1 MIVLGKDPTW
11 ASVKKELA
19 NPKFVDIIMTF
30 DKENIQQKTMKAI
43 EKYTK
48 LETFNPAYVEAKSIA
63 AGKLCL
69 WVRSIED
76 YAKALKV
83 VGPKRE
89 KKQYAE
95 EQLRKKIEYLN
106 KLEADFKELSDRLAE
121 LDNTFKKTDAEMSG
135 YKLELDE
142 LQTKIDR
149 GEQLVTGL
157 AGEKMRWEASLID
170 LDDQYEKLVG
180 DCVLAAAFMSYCGPF
195 PSEYR
200 DNLV

>member
-1 MIVLGKDPTW
+1 
-11 ASVKKELA
+11 
-19 NPKFVDIIMTF
+19 
-30 DKENIQQKTMKAI
+30 MKAI

-89 KKQYAE
+89 KKAYAE
-95 EQLRKKIEYLN
+95 EQLRKKIEYLM
-106 KLEADFKELSDRLAE
+106 KLESDFKELADRLAE
-121 LDNTFKKTDAEMSG
+121 LDATFKKTDAEMTG

-142 LQTKIDR
+142 L
-149 GEQLVTGL
+149 
-157 AGEKMRWEASLID
+157 
-170 LDDQYEKLVG
+170 
-180 DCVLAAAFMSYCGPF
+180 
-195 PSEYR
+195 
-200 DNLV
+200 

>member
-1 MIVLGKDPTW
+1 LDKKYIAEIKSFANPPADVATVMSAVMIVLGKDPTW

-19 NPKFVDIIMTF
+19 NPKFVDIIMQF
-30 DKENIQQKTMKAI
+30 DKESIPQKTLKAI

-48 LETFNPAYVEAKSIA
+48 QENFNPVFVEGKSMA

-95 EQLRKKIEYLN
+95 EQLKKKIEYLN
-106 KLEADFKELSDRLAE
+106 KLETDFKELSDRLAE
-121 LDNTFKKTDAEMSG
+121 LDANFQKTDAEMSG
-135 YKLELDE
+135 FKRELE
-142 LQTKIDR
+142 
-149 GEQLVTGL
+149 
-157 AGEKMRWEASLID
+157 D
-170 LDDQYEKLVG
+170 L
-180 DCVLAAAFMSYCGPF
+180 
-195 PSEYR
+195 
-200 DNLV
+200 

>member
-89 KKQYAE
+89 KKAYAE

-106 KLEADFKELSDRLAE
+106 KLEADFKELADRLA
-121 LDNTFKKTDAEMSG
+121 
-135 YKLELDE
+135 
-142 LQTKIDR
+142 
-149 GEQLVTGL
+149 
-157 AGEKMRWEASLID
+157 
-170 LDDQYEKLVG
+170 
-180 DCVLAAAFMSYCGPF
+180 
-195 PSEYR
+195 
-200 DNLV
+200 

>member
-1 MIVLGKDPTW
+1 
-11 ASVKKELA
+11 
-19 NPKFVDIIMTF
+19 
-30 DKENIQQKTMKAI
+30 MKAI

-170 LDDQYEKLVG
+170 LDD
-180 DCVLAAAFMSYCGPF
+180 
-195 PSEYR
+195 
-200 DNLV
+200 